1 MSKEELVSKYADLI
15 YEKLTHGN
23 GELTDNLLKIIEE
36 SWKAGYEFRIQEEEL
51 NKGASF

>member
-1 MSKEELVSKYADLI
+1 MTKEEFVAKYADVI

-23 GELTDNLLKIIEE
+23 GVLTDTIITIISEAWE
-36 SWKAGYEFRIQEEEL
+36 QGYQFRMQEEEL